1 THTRHWL
8 QATRLTVHRQ
18 DTMVEKV
25 APPSTKVIGNEA
37 KEKFLAWA
45 DSEEGVQVSPDVD
58 LFHAFS
64 EGYRGVVAT
73 KDIPRG
79 AVLVRIARKCCL
91 GPETTDESKD
101 FWTKAM
107 STSAVDATKPTQGDS
122 SKPPAP
128 RLTRACLTVL
138 RLLHERG
145 LGESSPF
152 HSYLSV
158 LPQDHRLPLEWTEA
172 ELGLLQGTSA
182 EPLVGAGSLDSQF
195 EAFQRV
201 VAQHPTVWEPS
212 VCTKAAFAKGVNWVR
227 SRGFTV
233 MGDPHM
239 IPGADMFNHDPNKQ
253 SVQIGTDGE
262 EHFVMKT
269 VQPVKAGEEVFSSFG
284 HISNAQLLNSYGF
297 VLPGN
302 SFDTVLIPTQLVV
315 DTCYATF
322 AKLEAD
328 KLGEAGTKNTW
339 EQRLA
344 MVASNRDADEG
355 EQEAFVVSKYDL
367 LPESLADMVQI
378 LTMSNDEEVAYAT
391 IAAVSQAK
399 MGQYSPLLQDA
410 SSGGD
415 LGADA
420 RTLARMLVNEE
431 KKVLQDLRLQLM
443 SVILDDDDDEDEGNN
458 NSSSGRGDINSATGT
473 SPDAGEE
480 KGAKKRRKV

>member
-1 THTRHWL
+1 M
-8 QATRLTVHRQ
+8 AETV
-18 DTMVEKV
+18 
-25 APPSTKVIGNEA
+25 AAPSTKIIGNEA
-37 KEKFLAWA
+37 KKRFLAWA
-45 DSEEGVQVSPDVD
+45 GTEEGIEISQDVD
-58 LFHAFS
+58 LFHVFS

-79 AVLVRIARKCCL
+79 VALVRIARKCCL

-101 FWTKAM
+101 SWTKAM
-107 STSAVDATKPTQGDS
+107 AASPADAVGATEGGS
-122 SKPPAP
+122 SNPQTP

-145 LGESSPF
+145 LGKSSPF
-152 HSYLSV
+152 FSYLSV
-158 LPQDHRLPLEWTEA
+158 LPHDHRLPLEWTEA
-172 ELGLLQGTSA
+172 ELELLQGTSV
-182 EPLVGAGSLDSQF
+182 EPLVGTGSLDSQF
-195 EAFQRV
+195 EAFQQV
-201 VAQHPTVWEPS
+201 VEQHPSLWEPS

-253 SVQIGTDGE
+253 SVQIGTDGGDF
-262 EHFVMKT
+262 FVMKT

-302 SFDTVLIPTQLVV
+302 PFDTVLIPSQLVV

-322 AKLEAD
+322 VKLEGD
-328 KLGEAGTKNTW
+328 KLGEEQTKATW
-339 EQRLA
+339 ERRLA
-344 MVASNRDADEG
+344 MVASNRDSDGG

-378 LTMSNDEEVAYAT
+378 LTMSGDEEVAYAT

-399 MGQYSPLLQDA
+399 MRLYHPLLQDA
-410 SSGGD
+410 AEKTSEGGAGEGGGAV
-415 LGADA
+415 GADA
-420 RTLARMLVNEE
+420 RMLAKMLMTEE
-431 KKVLQDLRLQLM
+431 KKVLSDLRLQLM
-443 SVILDDDDDEDEGNN
+443 SVILDDGVEDEGEESDADENAN
-458 NSSSGRGDINSATGT
+458 GTSSQNGRG
-473 SPDAGEE
+473 
-480 KGAKKRRKV
+480 KGPKRRKG